1 MASSNIDWDVN
12 WYLDGKLVHTSNPGE
27 ETYAEDGPSVIS
39 ISGSTVKIGDSNH
52 TESYDYG
59 KEIKHAITKVDF
71 GTSPASVY
79 ALTIMEGQWLLNEIV
94 NFSDIVD
101 EGINGIYAYFPLHSD
116 ETNFTLE
123 GVNKIESS
131 TSYKHLR
138 IYSNSYSTDLG
149 TQTSY
154 NTLSLITGGTVSS
167 YLEVEATSGFYPGY
181 ETRDRSLSSET
192 GIKLRTLIFETNY
205 SCSDKFAVWLSNNAT
220 KVEEEKVS
228 CVGKWRLNETITP
241 ISTQTTFSVDVAL
254 DDTSIIFDT
263 LILGEESNIG
273 KELVNTKT
281 GPLDDKTS
289 YSVFS
294 LYKDAEAPFKG
305 FDLYAYY
312 STNEVGSTNGKIA
325 YISSDYVDEVNTT
338 ETLRT
343 IEITGGD
350 DASNETLY
358 NWLVTNA
365 VKIEPRITRYYKN
378 SKPISVDGKTCKFRH
393 YSKNKPVVSDEF
405 VGTWVLN
412 NPLTY
417 VDNTFNNQTLVG
429 LYGYTYDGNTI
440 DLYEFNSV
448 TLGKSQFYITF
459 TNNKYSRIV
468 LIKENRYYTDSNN
481 VTYNLDDT
489 YVSSNFGADNVV
501 KLFSSDDGIKLR
513 TIIISEN
520 YSCSNEFKSWLMA
533 NATKQEG
540 GITNYT
546 LSATETAIELG
557 YTFKVDGEEVSLPY
571 TLTKDCTIEITNTN
585 SNYIINDTLYYS
597 DNSPITISAQD
608 IVVDDNDEP
617 SDDYEHTLT
626 INFKVKQTTKNLIS
640 FSIQVDGSSSDV
652 LSLEA
657 EEGMT
662 WEEWVNSSY
671 NNLPTPLG
679 TITKIL
685 IEDDYPKCS
694 ISGGSW
700 NRPIYYDSSQ
710 KKQISADDVIESGHA
725 YYITTACCFDA
736 GTQVLMSDD
745 TTKNI
750 EDVEIGDEVVSYNIE
765 TKKFENKKVLNTIIN
780 KHSTD
785 LVELKFSDGTTIRM
799 RAYHPLLTIDGYKSL
814 RQHNGLPLLEIGD
827 KLITKDGLTE
837 LLLITPIVILTT
849 NYSTY
854 NLSVKDNHN
863 YVVNGIVAHNA
874 DCDSNA

>member
-181 ETRDRSLSSET
+181 ETQDRSLSSET

-294 LYKDAEAPFKG
+294 LYKDAEAPFIG

-312 STNEVGSTNGKIA
+312 STNEVASTNGKIA

-393 YSKNKPVVSDEF
+393 YSK
-405 VGTWVLN
+405 
-412 NPLTY
+412 
-417 VDNTFNNQTLVG
+417 
-429 LYGYTYDGNTI
+429 I
-440 DLYEFNSV
+440 
-448 TLGKSQFYITF
+448 
-459 TNNKYSRIV
+459 
-468 LIKENRYYTDSNN
+468 
-481 VTYNLDDT
+481 NL
-489 YVSSNFGADNVV
+489 
-501 KLFSSDDGIKLR
+501 L
-513 TIIISEN
+513 
-520 YSCSNEFKSWLMA
+520 
-533 NATKQEG
+533 
-540 GITNYT
+540 
-546 LSATETAIELG
+546 
-557 YTFKVDGEEVSLPY
+557 
-571 TLTKDCTIEITNTN
+571 
-585 SNYIINDTLYYS
+585 
-597 DNSPITISAQD
+597 
-608 IVVDDNDEP
+608 
-617 SDDYEHTLT
+617 
-626 INFKVKQTTKNLIS
+626 
-640 FSIQVDGSSSDV
+640 
-652 LSLEA
+652 
-657 EEGMT
+657 
-662 WEEWVNSSY
+662 
-671 NNLPTPLG
+671 
-679 TITKIL
+679 
-685 IEDDYPKCS
+685 
-694 ISGGSW
+694 
-700 NRPIYYDSSQ
+700 
-710 KKQISADDVIESGHA
+710 
-725 YYITTACCFDA
+725 
-736 GTQVLMSDD
+736 
-745 TTKNI
+745 
-750 EDVEIGDEVVSYNIE
+750 
-765 TKKFENKKVLNTIIN
+765 
-780 KHSTD
+780 
-785 LVELKFSDGTTIRM
+785 
-799 RAYHPLLTIDGYKSL
+799 
-814 RQHNGLPLLEIGD
+814 
-827 KLITKDGLTE
+827 
-837 LLLITPIVILTT
+837 
-849 NYSTY
+849 
-854 NLSVKDNHN
+854 
-863 YVVNGIVAHNA
+863 
-874 DCDSNA
+874 